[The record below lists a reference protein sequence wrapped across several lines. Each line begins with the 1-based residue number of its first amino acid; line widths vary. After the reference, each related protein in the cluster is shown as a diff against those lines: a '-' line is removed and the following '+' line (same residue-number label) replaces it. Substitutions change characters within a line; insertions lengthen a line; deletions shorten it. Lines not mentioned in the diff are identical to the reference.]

1 MWHPLLA
8 FVSLFSSSSQIKLLS
23 RVISIFSP
31 FSFTL
36 PIILK
41 FIFSTPIQI
50 VFIKAIS
57 DFYIT
62 IYKDQRPIFSPH
74 LAWCLLLG
82 TVLLTFSRRLLA
94 RSGGIFGCQIWKVCA
109 TIFIE
114 GTEIRDAAKHSCN
127 AAKDSSLPPQ
137 KHYLVPRIYTVEV
150 EKLGTTQTFNNIPQL

>member
-36 PIILK
+36 PHHSKIYFQHSYSNCVYQGHQWLLYN
-41 FIFSTPIQI
+41 
-50 VFIKAIS
+50 
-57 DFYIT
+57 YI
-62 IYKDQRPIFSPH
+62 QRPIFSPH
-74 LAWCLLLG
+74 LAWWLLLG
-82 TVLLTFSRRLLA
+82 TVLLTFPRGLLA
-94 RSGGIFGCQIWKVCA
+94 RSGGIFVCQIWNVCA

-114 GTEIRDAAKHSCN
+114 ETEIRDAAKHSCN

-137 KHYLVPRIYTVEV
+137 KHYLVPRISTVEV
-150 EKLGTTQTFNNIPQL
+150 EKLWTTQTFNNIPQL